1 MKAIFAIPFKD
12 GQPQLPP
19 MTADSPGGL
28 QLGEIVNGAVRD
40 GCGWSMIGP
49 NPKNPLT
56 SCLALVDSSAATI
69 AAMKADPSYVFI
81 EEIIENA
88 QAN

>member
-1 MKAIFAIPFKD
+1 MARAIFAIPFVS

-19 MTADSPGGL
+19 MLADAGGL
-28 QLGEIVNGAVRD
+28 QLAELIGGKVRD
-40 GCGWSMIGP
+40 GCGWGMIGP

-69 AAMKADPSYVFI
+69 AAMKADTANYVFI
-81 EEIIENA
+81 EEVIENA
-88 QAN
+88 PA